1 LVTSGKEILG
11 SPSFFVG
18 YIEKIKS
25 DMPLKNFRQFLLE
38 SKEGD
43 KTYSFEEL
51 SPEAKENAIEQNRY
65 INTNH
70 LNHND
75 WHDPII
81 EGFEEDMKKLGLD
94 DIEVRYTGFYSQGD
108 GASFTAKV
116 VDTDTFLR
124 DALDIKSSTEFI
136 DMGDDEETSK
146 EEDDLRQLMG
156 DLRNI
161 GYDTRKKLDPEDIYL
176 SIVEVY
182 SRYSHEMS
190 IEGDVVTEDLDI
202 GEDDDR
208 DWDKFHEEMES
219 TLTDWAREESREL
232 YSRLHKYY
240 EELQED
246 AEVAETLVANDYTF
260 DKEGNIV

>member
-1 LVTSGKEILG
+1 MVISRKEILG

-25 DMPLKNFRQFLLE
+25 DMSLKNFKQFLLE
-38 SKEGD
+38 SEEED

-51 SPEAKENAIEQNRY
+51 SPEAKENAIEQNRD
-65 INTNH
+65 INTDH
-70 LNHND
+70 SD
-75 WHDPII
+75 WHDPVI

-116 VDTDTFLR
+116 VDPDTFLR
-124 DALDIKSSTEFI
+124 DALDIKHSTEFL

-146 EEDDLRQLMG
+146 DEDDLRQLIG
-156 DLRNI
+156 DLRNV
-161 GYDTRKKLDPEDIYL
+161 GYDTRKKLEPEDLYL

-190 IEGDVVTEDLDI
+190 IEGDVEMEYIDQEED
-202 GEDDDR
+202 EDR
-208 DWDKFHEEMES
+208 DWNEFHEEMES
-219 TLTDWAREESREL
+219 MLTDWARKESKEL
-232 YSRLHKYY
+232 YSSLYKYY

-246 AEVAETLVANDYTF
+246 EAVAETLIANDYEF
-260 DKEGNIV
+260 DAEGNIV